1 MTIGTFINPNIPSIY
16 DGHGKARLILY
27 CQSEKVRSFVSRHL
41 AEGTSRI
48 TQAPRGEARALSA
61 GEGVIRTV
69 KRTTKIIVASVI
81 GLVCA
86 FTLIITAELASLKY
100 PQSAERPDTWRQT
113 HKPENLD
120 FLKIPQLP
128 LSTMEVNYANK

>member
-1 MTIGTFINPNIPSIY
+1 MAIGTFINPNIPSIY

-61 GEGVIRTV
+61 GEGVIKTD

-86 FTLIITAELASLKY
+86 VSIITIAELVEY
-100 PQSAERPDTWRQT
+100 PQRKELPNTWHQT